1 MSKGQVYESRK
12 KYVEG
17 IGELMRAK
25 QDFLSLQYARSEK
38 THREYI
44 RVRDIFGKASTFD
57 ITDDDLDKILADM
70 CRVILMG
77 EEKVSVPSGYIDDKD
92 IETLRIISPLFN

>member
-1 MSKGQVYESRK
+1 MNKGQVYESRK
-12 KYVEG
+12 NYVES
-17 IGELMRAK
+17 IGELMSAK

-38 THREYI
+38 THREYV

-57 ITDDDLDKILADM
+57 ITDDDLEKILSDM

-77 EEKVSVPSGYIDDKD
+77 EDNVSVPSGYIDDKE
-92 IETLRIISPLFN
+92 IETLRLISSLFN